1 MMFIQIILYI
11 SHYIKERQNRTDV
24 NEPYKEFQAIIS
36 TLDMFSFWHFQG
48 GLPQV

>member
-1 MMFIQIILYI
+1 MIY
-11 SHYIKERQNRTDV
+11 ERGLLKRDKNRIDV